1 MGFFDAVYT
10 GISELFSHKMRS
22 LLTMLG
28 VIFGVAAV
36 ISMVSIGEG
45 GKQQAL
51 LQIKEMGT
59 DVIYVKRQ
67 AITGDMLKDADDRS
81 PNGLIYSD
89 STNLRDLCDYAK
101 LIIPVREVFAD
112 VKSGNDKSVSVKVV
126 GTIEGYD
133 TVCRVNLL
141 TGRFLNEKD
150 NEDNAKVCVLG
161 IDAKKDL
168 FGFGD
173 ALEKTVQIGFNYFKV
188 VGVLDYKDISDSS
201 VMSAMRNVNRDI
213 YIPIGVSITEC
224 QVYSENP
231 IPLNLN
237 AMQNLLKKGMSATQ
251 VSNAPISQIIIS
263 FESEDATEPTADII
277 KTMLDR
283 RHGGIPDYNIVIPAQ
298 LIRQAQATQNIF
310 NIVMAAIAGIS
321 LLVGGI
327 GIMNIMLAT
336 VTQRTREIGIR
347 RCIGAT
353 KQDIIMQFMLEALV
367 ITCFGGII
375 GVGLGVL
382 GAKIISTYAN
392 WLTIVS
398 PSVIIMAFSVSVA
411 TGLVFGMY
419 PAIKAA
425 SINPIEALRQG

>member
-59 DVIYVKRQ
+59 DVIYIKRLPLN
-67 AITGDMLKDADDRS
+67 GDMVNDAEDKS

-89 STNLRDLCDYAK
+89 IAAIGDTCQYAK
-101 LIIPVREVFAD
+101 YIIPVREVYAN
-112 VKSGNDKSVSVKVV
+112 VKLGDKDLSVNVV
-126 GTIEGYD
+126 GTTENYD
-133 TVCRVNLL
+133 KVCRLKL
-141 TGRFLNEKD
+141 SQGRFINKKD
-150 NEDNAKVCVLG
+150 NDELAKVCVLG
-161 IDAKKDL
+161 VNAKRDL
-168 FGFGD
+168 FGFSEAVG
-173 ALEKTVQIGFNYFKV
+173 KTIKISNNYFKV
-188 VGVLDYKDISDSS
+188 IGVLEYKDLTDSS
-201 VMSAMRNVNRDI
+201 IMSAMRNANKDV
-213 YIPIGVSITEC
+213 YIPMNLSVLEY

-231 IPLNLN
+231 IPLSMPSLINL
-237 AMQNLLKKGMSATQ
+237 AYKGMASTHMSKAA
-251 VSNAPISQIIIS
+251 VSQIIMS
-263 FESEDATEPTADII
+263 FEDEKATEPTAEVV
-277 KTMLDR
+277 KRLLNR
-283 RHGGIPDYNIVIPAQ
+283 RHKNIPDYTIVIPAQ

-382 GAKIISTYAN
+382 GAKVISAYAG
-392 WLTIVS
+392 WLTVVS
-398 PSVIIMAFSVSVA
+398 PSIVVMAFSVSVA